1 MVKQKKAKIN
11 PNKEGTF
18 TKKFRENPWMVSTF
32 ILSALVIFLLTTEFI
47 PEEEMIIKTEGDI
60 CSLIRVTPTW
70 VDISGGMQE
79 GYTNFNG
86 EAPSSIVDK
95 LIQNNVTFVYHEDCG
110 YCKMQ
115 IEYFNESWDRY
126 VDSGL
131 TVNCKQ

>member
-1 MVKQKKAKIN
+1 MVKKKKTKVN
-11 PNKEGTF
+11 LHKEGKMTS
-18 TKKFRENPWMVSTF
+18 KIRENPWMVSTF
-32 ILSALVIFLLTTEFI
+32 VLGALVLFLLATEFI
-47 PEEEMIIKTEGDI
+47 PNEEIIIETEGDI
-60 CSLIRVTPTW
+60 CSQIRVTPSW
-70 VDISGGMQE
+70 VDSVGKIQE

-86 EAPSSIVDK
+86 EAPSVIVDI

-115 IEYFNESWDRY
+115 IEYFNESWDKY